1 LTLKLDSQRPSKRIS
16 PPHTRSFSGKRWN
29 FSSGQIPAN
38 CGVFV
43 IRTGSRRNFRSFVQS
58 QMTAVQKPAT
68 HSVADYE
75 RAATERMSED
85 ARNYIAGGAGNEIT
99 LRDNEAAWRR
109 LALRPRALGAP
120 DGADTGVQLLGVRR
134 PHPVLVAPTAF
145 ARLTHPEG
153 EMGIARAAA
162 ATSTIMCLAT
172 LASVS
177 PAAVAAEV
185 PGATRWFQLYV
196 FSDRGASRE
205 LVAVAAAHGYEAVV
219 VTVDRPVRG
228 VRERELR
235 AAVRE
240 SEALGNERP
249 TDTSAVIDPRLRWSD
264 IEQLA
269 ADSPLP
275 VLVKGLLTAE
285 DARHAADHGA
295 AGVIVSNHGGRQ
307 LDTVLAGADA
317 LPEVVDAVGGQ
328 VDVLVDGG
336 IRRGTDVVK
345 ALALGARAVLIG
357 RPALWGLAVDGA
369 AGVQRVLE
377 IVLAELQNA
386 LTLVGAPT
394 IADLDR
400 SFLTPAPWA
409 EGPR

>member
-1 LTLKLDSQRPSKRIS
+1 MTAEPS
-16 PPHTRSFSGKRWN
+16 PPTLSL
-29 FSSGQIPAN
+29 
-38 CGVFV
+38 
-43 IRTGSRRNFRSFVQS
+43 
-58 QMTAVQKPAT
+58 
-68 HSVADYE
+68 ADYE
-75 RAATERMSED
+75 RAATERMSQD

-120 DGADTGVQLLGVRR
+120 DGADTGVELLGVRR
-134 PHPVLVAPTAF
+134 AHPILIAPTAF

-153 EMGIARAAA
+153 ELGIARGAA

-185 PGATRWFQLYV
+185 PGAARWFQLYV
-196 FSDRGASRE
+196 FSDRGVSRD
-205 LVAVAAAHGYEAVV
+205 LVAAAAQEGYEALV
-219 VTVDRPVRG
+219 VTVDRPVLG
-228 VRERELR
+228 VREREQR

-249 TDTSAVIDPRLRWSD
+249 TDTSAVIDARLRWSD
-264 IEQLA
+264 IAQLA
-269 ADSPLP
+269 SDSPLP
-275 VLVKGLLTAE
+275 VIVKGVLTAE
-285 DARHAADHGA
+285 DARLAVAHGA

-317 LPEVVDAVGGQ
+317 LPEVADAVGHEIE
-328 VDVLVDGG
+328 VLVDGG

-357 RPALWGLAVDGA
+357 RPALWGLTVNGA
-369 AGVQRVLE
+369 AGVQHLLE
-377 IVLAELQNA
+377 ILIAEVQNA
-386 LTLVGAPT
+386 LTLVGAPRV
-394 IADLDR
+394 ADLDR
-400 SFLTPAPWA
+400 SFLAPAPWA
-409 EGPR
+409 VGGAPFVADRPRADGVQ

>member
-1 LTLKLDSQRPSKRIS
+1 
-16 PPHTRSFSGKRWN
+16 
-29 FSSGQIPAN
+29 
-38 CGVFV
+38 
-43 IRTGSRRNFRSFVQS
+43 
-58 QMTAVQKPAT
+58 MTAVQKPAT

-75 RAATERMSED
+75 RAAIARMSED
-85 ARNYIAGGAGNEIT
+85 AHHYIGGGAGNEIT

-120 DGADTGVQLLGVRR
+120 DGADTSVELLGIRR

-172 LASVS
+172 LASVT

-205 LVAVAAAHGYEAVV
+205 LVAAAAAHGYEAVV
-219 VTVDRPVRG
+219 VTVDRPVLG

-264 IEQLA
+264 VEQLA

-275 VLVKGLLTAE
+275 VLVKGLLTAG
-285 DARHAADHGA
+285 DARRAADHGA

-317 LPEVVDAVGGQ
+317 LPEVVDAVGDQ

-357 RPALWGLAVDGA
+357 RPALWGLTVDGA

-377 IVLAELQNA
+377 IVLAELENA

-394 IADLDR
+394 ISDLDR

-409 EGPR
+409 QRPR

>member
-1 LTLKLDSQRPSKRIS
+1 
-16 PPHTRSFSGKRWN
+16 
-29 FSSGQIPAN
+29 
-38 CGVFV
+38 
-43 IRTGSRRNFRSFVQS
+43 
-58 QMTAVQKPAT
+58 MTAVQKTAT

-75 RAATERMSED
+75 RAATERMSDD
-85 ARNYIAGGAGNEIT
+85 ARNYIGGGAGDEIT

-120 DGADTGVQLLGVRR
+120 NGADTGVELLGVRR

-153 EMGIARAAA
+153 EIGIARAAA

-205 LVAVAAAHGYEAVV
+205 LVVAAAAHGYEAVV
-219 VTVDRPVRG
+219 VTVDRPVLG

-249 TDTSAVIDPRLRWSD
+249 TDSSAVIDPRLRWSD

-285 DARHAADHGA
+285 DARRAAAHGA

-317 LPEVVDAVGGQ
+317 LPEVVDAVGDQ
-328 VDVLVDGG
+328 VEVLVDGG

-377 IVLAELQNA
+377 IVLAELENA

-400 SFLTPAPWA
+400 SFLAPAPWA